1 MTARLLTLACLLA
14 VTPNLRAADSPDA
27 ETKAFLAP
35 ENWAGLDGYWKV
47 SGTMITGSANPGLKF
62 NTFLCSKA
70 KYSDFELSFKV
81 RLKDG
86 VGNSGVQ
93 VRSAIVEKEK
103 DKFVV
108 AGPQCDMGQ
117 QYWGSLYGEKF
128 GKDGKRP
135 GAAHMMKACPT
146 DFVKK
151 YVKEKEFNDYALKI
165 KGKHVTITVNGQTTV
180 DADFDYLPAD
190 GIIAFQLHAG
200 PPMEAVFQE
209 IKFKTLK

>member
-1 MTARLLTLACLLA
+1 MFRRFFALTL
-14 VTPNLRAADSPDA
+14 VTVAATSARADD
-27 ETKAFLAP
+27 TTDFLKA
-35 ENWAGLDGYWKV
+35 ENWENLPDLWKV
-47 SGTMITGSANPGLKF
+47 NGTTITGTTTGTGIKF

-81 RLKDG
+81 RLANG

-93 VRSAIVEKEK
+93 VRSAIVDKEK

-128 GKDGKRP
+128 GKDGKLP
-135 GAAHMMKACPT
+135 GAGHMMKACAS

-151 YVKEKEFNDYALKI
+151 HVKEKDFNDYKLTV
-165 KGKHVTITVNGQTTV
+165 KGKHVTIAVNGEKTV
-180 DADFDYLPAD
+180 DGDFDIIPAD
-190 GIIAFQLHAG
+190 GIVAFQLHAG
-200 PPMEAVFQE
+200 PAMEVT
-209 IKFKTLK
+209 FKDVTFKKLK

>member
-1 MTARLLTLACLLA
+1 MIRRLFVAVVLATFPLA
-14 VTPNLRAADSPDA
+14 ACADD
-27 ETKAFLAP
+27 TKEFLDP
-35 ENWAGLDGYWKV
+35 GNWESLPKLWSVDG
-47 SGTMITGSANPGLKF
+47 TTITGKADPGLKF

-81 RLKDG
+81 RLANG

-117 QYWGSLYGEKF
+117 QFWGSLYGEKF
-128 GKDGKRP
+128 GADGKMP
-135 GAAHMMKACPT
+135 GNGHMMKACPS

-151 YVKEKEFNDYALKI
+151 HVKEKDFNDYKLVV
-165 KGKHVTITVNGQTTV
+165 KGKHVTISVNGTTTV
-180 DADFDYLPAD
+180 DSEFPIIPDE
-190 GIIAFQLHAG
+190 GIIALQLHAG
-200 PPMEAVFQE
+200 PPMEVTYKDVQ
-209 IKFKTLK
+209 FKKLK